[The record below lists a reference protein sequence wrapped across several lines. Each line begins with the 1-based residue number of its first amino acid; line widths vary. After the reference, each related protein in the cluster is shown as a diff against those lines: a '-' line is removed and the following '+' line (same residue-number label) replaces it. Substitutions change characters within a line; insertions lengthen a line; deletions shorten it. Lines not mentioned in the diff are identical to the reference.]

1 MMKMSRMNMSRK
13 LSFAQYLLLAAAVAA
28 TAFGLS
34 QISAQES
41 ASNPAGNK
49 AEGKKIFEG
58 AGNCGSCHRVGAT
71 GAFYGPNLSDVGA
84 RISPAGLR
92 IMLNAPPEKIK
103 PENRLYEVK
112 LRNGKTVQGKLL
124 NQDPFSIQLLSV
136 DGQLVAYQR
145 SSVLRGEFVDPPHMP
160 SFKDTLT
167 SSQIAD
173 LVAYL
178 SSLRTPEN

>member
-1 MMKMSRMNMSRK
+1 MMNKSRRF
-13 LSFAQYLLLAAAVAA
+13 SFAQYLLLAVAVAA
-28 TAFGLS
+28 TVFGMS
-34 QISAQES
+34 RISAQES
-41 ASNPAGNK
+41 AANPAGNK
-49 AEGKKIFEG
+49 AEGKKVFEG

-84 RISPAGLR
+84 RISPAGMR
-92 IMLNAPPEKIK
+92 IMLNSPPEKISA
-103 PENRLYEVK
+103 ENRLYEIK

-124 NQDPFSIQLLSV
+124 NQDPFSLQMLSV

-145 SSVLRGEFVDPPHMP
+145 SSVLSAQFVDPPHMP
-160 SFKDTLT
+160 SFKNTLS
-167 SSQIAD
+167 SSQITD